1 MKMNKLMTG
10 AFALTVVTSATLP
23 AFADGET
30 PPPPVVSG
38 VTMTQAFDRKVTI
51 NYTLADGPAVIT
63 LDVQTNA
70 TPNAAADD
78 PGWTSI
84 GGEAIWNAAGD
95 VWKKVE
101 GDTTHTI
108 TWRPDQS
115 WPGHKITGNGARAVV
130 TAWATNNTPDYMVV
144 DLAAAN
150 TVRYYPSVDFLPGS
164 VLGQTGTITNN
175 TAYKTSK
182 LVMRKIMAQGVEW
195 TMGSADG
202 ETQRYAER
210 EVAHAVTL
218 TSNYYI
224 GVFEITQAQWK
235 NIATNSTAAA
245 YFTVDGEKR
254 PMEMVCYNEIRLKA
268 NSNAAA
274 TSAEITGYSWPND
287 PNPVSFLGLLR
298 LKTGLDFDLPSD
310 AQWEFAARA
319 GHGSGYWGD
328 GSKVLNTDTDANLNK
343 LARYRGD
350 NPGGTSATTSTAPTA
365 GGTAIVGSYKP
376 NSWGLYDMHGN
387 VWEWC
392 LDWYEDDVS
401 AHGGDVNISL
411 STPANTLSGAAGAN
425 RVIRGACWYH
435 FAGRNRSAHRSS
447 DPGTNRDRYDGF
459 RVVCTAG
466 LR

>member
-1 MKMNKLMTG
+1 MLRG
-10 AFALTVVTSATLP
+10 
-23 AFADGET
+23 
-30 PPPPVVSG
+30 
-38 VTMTQAFDRKVTI
+38 
-51 NYTLADGPAVIT
+51 
-63 LDVQTNA
+63 
-70 TPNAAADD
+70 
-78 PGWTSI
+78 
-84 GGEAIWNAAGD
+84 
-95 VWKKVE
+95 
-101 GDTTHTI
+101 
-108 TWRPDQS
+108 
-115 WPGHKITGNGARAVV
+115 
-130 TAWATNNTPDYMVV
+130 
-144 DLAAAN
+144 
-150 TVRYYPSVDFLPGS
+150 
-164 VLGQTGTITNN
+164 
-175 TAYKTSK
+175 YK
-182 LVMRKIMAQGVEW
+182 
-195 TMGSADG
+195 
-202 ETQRYAER
+202 
-210 EVAHAVTL
+210 
-218 TSNYYI
+218 
-224 GVFEITQAQWK
+224 
-235 NIATNSTAAA
+235 
-245 YFTVDGEKR
+245 
-254 PMEMVCYNEIRLKA
+254 
-268 NSNAAA
+268 